1 MLQQGYLVCT
11 LAHGSKKFMGM
22 GLLQGYKTNR
32 RIDIMYTK
40 PQEYPFAIMYF
51 TGSSEFNQR
60 MRSEVLEK
68 GLSLNEYSLKDA
80 NTKQPVKHI
89 FHTEKDIFDYLQ
101 YEYVEP
107 WDRIN

>member
-1 MLQQGYLVCT
+1 
-11 LAHGSKKFMGM
+11 
-22 GLLQGYKTNR
+22 
-32 RIDIMYTK
+32 MYTK

-80 NTKQPVKHI
+80 KTKQPVKHI